1 MLTNT
6 PPLAGDRPIPR
17 GFPAEAVV
25 EDETGVGR
33 ELRGAMSGA
42 RTAGTGRRF
51 ELVLLRLRPP
61 GQATAGIIAKHA
73 SRGSYHWVLVLDR
86 PDAGAQN
93 VARLLAVA
101 YLDEASGTLGRGDP
115 LWSIPRA
122 YLRDGGLLEVERSS
136 RRGPREMEPEVRG
149 ELRRVTD
156 WLADRHRSYVAELCA
171 ALRGDPPEQGFT
183 PLDNAGARDRGFFDP
198 TGRGL
203 LAPHPPP
210 VVTRTPAAG
219 AEVGHHAA
227 ANRERLLPWRGRS
240 GVDG

>member
-1 MLTNT
+1 
-6 PPLAGDRPIPR
+6 
-17 GFPAEAVV
+17 
-25 EDETGVGR
+25 
-33 ELRGAMSGA
+33 MSGP

-51 ELVLLRLRPP
+51 ELVLIRLRPP
-61 GQATAGIIAKHA
+61 GQATTGIIAKHA

-86 PDAGAQN
+86 PDAAAAN

-122 YLRDGGLLEVERSS
+122 YLRDGGLLEVERSNG
-136 RRGPREMEPEVRG
+136 RGPRAMEPEVRG
-149 ELRRVTD
+149 EMGRVTD
-156 WLADRHRSYVAELCA
+156 WLADRHRPYLEGLCA
-171 ALRGDPPEQGFT
+171 ALSGDPPEEGFT
-183 PLDNAGARDRGFFDP
+183 PLGAAGARTRGFFDP

-219 AEVGHHAA
+219 SEVG
-227 ANRERLLPWRGRS
+227 RGGPGGSPDRILSWRGRS